1 MKKND
6 IILIFVVLSIS
17 LILGVC
23 LYAFRQPPSIVRIYV
38 NNQLQQELPLD
49 TDSEYLINGQNG
61 ASNLLIIEDG
71 KAYVKD
77 ATCPD
82 KICVQMGK
90 ISELTQIIVC
100 IPNNVV
106 IVIES
111 DDL

>member
-1 MKKND
+1 MKKTD
-6 IILIFVVLSIS
+6 IILILSILLS
-17 LILGVC
+17 ASVLAIS

-49 TDSEYLINGQNG
+49 TDSEYLINSQNG
-61 ASNLLIIEDG
+61 ISNLLIIEDG

>member
-6 IILIFVVLSIS
+6 IILIFAVLSIS

-23 LYAFRQPPSIVRIYV
+23 LYVFRQPPTFVRIYV
-38 NNQLQQELPLD
+38 NDELKQELPLD
-49 TDSEYLINGQNG
+49 EDTQYLINGQNG
-61 ASNLLIIEDG
+61 GTNLLIIEDG

-82 KICVQMGK
+82 KVCVQMGK
-90 ISELTQIIVC
+90 ISELTQIVVC
-100 IPNNVV
+100 IPNKVV

-111 DDL
+111 DGE